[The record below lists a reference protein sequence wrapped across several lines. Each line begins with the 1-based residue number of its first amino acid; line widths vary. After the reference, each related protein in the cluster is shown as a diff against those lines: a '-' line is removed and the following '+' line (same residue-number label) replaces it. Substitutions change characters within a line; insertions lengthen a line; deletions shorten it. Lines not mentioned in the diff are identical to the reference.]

1 MMSQD
6 SQKGWE
12 AKALRAWHLA
22 MLRFAITLEDADRQA
37 AIAIATKID
46 ALGQPRGVR
55 SSFGF
60 FRKTS
65 AKLCDAILQPQEPT
79 YATLRQHLVRIDDD
93 RLRRAFAAAI
103 NFDQLKEASASKPVK
118 PNDDLWKG
126 LSSRGNHL
134 L

>member
-1 MMSQD
+1 MSQD

-12 AKALRAWHLA
+12 AALRAWHLT

-37 AIAIATKID
+37 AIAIATEID
-46 ALGQPRGVR
+46 AFGQPRGAR
-55 SSFGF
+55 SSFEF

-65 AKLCDAILQPQEPT
+65 AKLCEAILQPQEPT

-103 NFDQLKEASASKPVK
+103 NFDQLKEASASKLVK
-118 PNDDLWKG
+118 PADDLWKG
-126 LSSRGNHL
+126 LSSRGNHVL
-134 L
+134 

>member
-12 AKALRAWHLA
+12 AKALRAWHLT
-22 MLRFAITLEDADRQA
+22 MLRFAITLEDPTGKA
-37 AIAIATKID
+37 AIAIATEID
-46 ALGQPRGVR
+46 ALGQPRGAR
-55 SSFGF
+55 SSFEF

-65 AKLCDAILQPQEPT
+65 AKLCEAILQPQEPT

-118 PNDDLWKG
+118 PNDDLWKE
-126 LSSRGNHL
+126 LSSRGNHVL
-134 L
+134 

>member
-1 MMSQD
+1 
-6 SQKGWE
+6 
-12 AKALRAWHLA
+12 
-22 MLRFAITLEDADRQA
+22 MLRFAVTLEDADRQA
-37 AIAIATKID
+37 AMAIATEID
-46 ALGQPRGVR
+46 ALGQPRGAR

-65 AKLCDAILQPQEPT
+65 AELCEALLQPDELT
-79 YATLRQHLVRIDDD
+79 YAALRQHLARINDD

-118 PNDDLWKG
+118 RNDDLWKG